1 LRIVTIA
8 YIVFTSFLSHAHAQQ
23 MTEQELD
30 QLEKIQEMQQ
40 KSLEGMTK
48 SLPSIS
54 GFMELMMGAANKIEK
69 IKKERSDI
77 VHALTEDLE
86 AKVEEVLILIDE
98 DKKSRAKLKALS
110 IKWTPIG
117 DINIDQERTKHFDD
131 LREEVL
137 KVILE
142 S

>member
-1 LRIVTIA
+1 
-8 YIVFTSFLSHAHAQQ
+8 